1 MAMVLGIMTFIR
13 MTRSIPTKMTA
24 IALYGNSVYIDG
36 NMVKAAPVI
45 SVDDHMALMKRMTDL
60 EEKVNILSMRPSMPP
75 EMEELLNSTLNRVD
89 TLEQELATA
98 KKVLFFL
105 LLHNFII
112 ISEHICNLFVPFYWH

>member
-1 MAMVLGIMTFIR
+1 
-13 MTRSIPTKMTA
+13 
-24 IALYGNSVYIDG
+24 
-36 NMVKAAPVI
+36 MVKAAPVI

-60 EEKVNILSMRPSMPP
+60 EEKVNILSTRPSMPP

-98 KKVLFFL
+98 KKVQFFQ

-112 ISEHICNLFVPFYWH
+112 ISEHICNLFVLFYWH